1 MSDGFLC
8 VCTCAQQ
15 DEYLYWSAISFSLQ
29 GVESEEARR
38 VSNMLHNTKNHKLVS
53 NEKHN
58 SDRFWLF
65 YFNAD
70 RIIDT

>member
-29 GVESEEARR
+29 GVESEEARSKQHAPQYQKSQTG
-38 VSNMLHNTKNHKLVS
+38 VKL
-53 NEKHN
+53 K
-58 SDRFWLF
+58 
-65 YFNAD
+65 
-70 RIIDT
+70 T